1 MRQHTLAVSILYI
14 FVLNLIHIRN
24 YSPQSR
30 RISDFFSIF
39 AKCTYVAY
47 L

>member
-1 MRQHTLAVSILYI
+1 MRLYTPTVSISYI
-14 FVLNLIHIRN
+14 FVSKLIHSRN
-24 YSPQSR
+24 YSSKSS